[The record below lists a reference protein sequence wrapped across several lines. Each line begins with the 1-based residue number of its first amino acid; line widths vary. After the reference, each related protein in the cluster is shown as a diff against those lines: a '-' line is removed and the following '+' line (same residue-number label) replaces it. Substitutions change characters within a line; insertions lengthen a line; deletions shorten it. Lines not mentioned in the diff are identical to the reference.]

1 MIDSVLLCT
10 PCVGRERLRQQR
22 INRLASAVETLEED
36 VGLDTDASWSLAGHF
51 RKALLSPQDEQLV
64 ENLLAQ
70 VVFIALY
77 KAGLDFCS
85 WGLFCMMFAKHYYLQ
100 QASLTRRHHNA
111 HLPI

>member
-1 MIDSVLLCT
+1 MVDSILLCT

-22 INRLASAVETLEED
+22 INRLASAVEALEED
-36 VGLDTDASWSLAGHF
+36 AGLDTESLAGHF

-64 ENLLAQ
+64 EKLLAQ
-70 VVFIALY
+70 VVFLALY
-77 KAGLDFCS
+77 NAGLDFCS